1 MRTTAARQRWLAP
14 EVVQT
19 SAMDCGPA
27 TLKCVLD
34 GFGVPA
40 SYGRLREACQTDVDG
55 TSIDTMEEAA
65 QHLGVDAEQVMLPE
79 DHLVLP
85 GVSVFPA
92 IVVVRLPNGVAHFV
106 VAWRRHG
113 GRLQVMDPAN
123 GRRWPAC
130 RRFLDELYIHQMTV
144 PAQSWREWAASEEF
158 LLPLRR
164 RLADLG
170 IARAPR
176 RRLVDDALS
185 EPGWRWLA
193 ALDAAVRAVR
203 SLMRS
208 GAIRGGREAA
218 KLVQLFFEKGR
229 EECASGSGRSECLP
243 DGFWGV
249 RQGQPDSQG
258 GEQLLLRGAVLV
270 RIRRKPP
277 QVGAAADLL
286 QSDDAAR
293 ARALAAALEGND
305 LNPSRQL
312 RDLLRAEG
320 WLAPCTL
327 AVAVML
333 AGAGFALE
341 ALLFRGLLDTA
352 GQLALVEQRWGVV
365 TAALAFLGILLM
377 LEAPIAWGAL
387 ALGRRLEVRLRM
399 ALLRKIPCLSDRYFS
414 SRLSSDMAERSHSL
428 HTLRLAPE
436 AGRQFLRAAA
446 ELLLTAAGIAWLHP
460 PLALPAACIASAS
473 IALPLISQRLVSER
487 DMRVRTH
494 SGALTRF
501 YLDALHGLSA
511 IRAQGAESALRSE
524 HQALAVEW
532 ARAGQSLQRSVV
544 AIEGA
549 QLALGFGGA
558 VWLLSSYLGQ
568 SSNVALALLIVY
580 WALRI
585 PLLGSRAALAARQYP
600 THRNVALRVLEPL
613 AAPEEGELSSSRRNK
628 DRRDSAFERGD
639 GFGSRPSPSGPAIPG
654 VEISIQGVTVRAT
667 GHAIL
672 EGIELDLQ
680 AGSHVAIVGPSGAGK
695 SSLAGLLL
703 GWHRPSSGRVLVD
716 GELLDEGGINRL
728 RRKTCWID
736 PAVQLWNRPL
746 LDNLL
751 YGASADAL
759 AHLQEA
765 LREARLEP
773 VLENLSEGLQTPI
786 GEGGSLLSAGEGQRT
801 RLGRGFLRPD
811 ARLVILDEPFRG
823 LGRDLRRRLLAA
835 ARRMWSE
842 TTLLCITHDVC
853 ETRGFDRVL
862 VVECGRI
869 IEDGPPAR
877 LAGRL
882 DSRFKEMLDA
892 ESNVRHALWSSSG
905 WRRLHLT
912 KGRLL
917 ERGSGRERHG

>member
-1 MRTTAARQRWLAP
+1 MRTAAARQRWLAP

-27 TLKCVLD
+27 TLKCVLE

-65 QHLGVDAEQVMLPE
+65 RHLGVDAEQVMLPE
-79 DHLVLP
+79 DHLVLS

-164 RLADLG
+164 RLGELG

-176 RRLVDDALS
+176 RRLVDEALS

-193 ALDAAVRAVR
+193 ALDAAARAVR

-208 GAIRGGREAA
+208 GAIRRGREAA
-218 KLVQLFFEKGR
+218 KLVRLFFETER
-229 EECASGSGRSECLP
+229 EECASSSGRRECLP

-249 RQGQPDSQG
+249 RQGPPDPQG

-270 RIRRKPP
+270 RIRRKLPK
-277 QVGAAADLL
+277 VGAADLL
-286 QSDDAAR
+286 QGDDAAQ
-293 ARALAAALEGND
+293 ARALTAALEGND

-312 RDLLRAEG
+312 RGLLRSEG

-327 AVAVML
+327 AAAVML

-341 ALLFRGLLDTA
+341 ALLFRGLLDAA

-365 TAALAFLGILLM
+365 TATLAFLGILLM

-387 ALGRRLEVRLRM
+387 ALGRRLEARLRL
-399 ALLRKIPCLSDRYFS
+399 ALLRKIPRLSDRYFS

-428 HTLRLAPE
+428 HTLRLVPE
-436 AGRQFLRAAA
+436 VGRQFLRAAA
-446 ELLLTAAGIAWLHP
+446 ELMLTAAGIAWLHP

-473 IALPLISQRLVSER
+473 IALPLISQGLLSER

-511 IRAQGAESALRSE
+511 VRAQGAESALRSE

-532 ARAGQSLQRSVV
+532 ARTGQSLQRLVV

-568 SSNVALALLIVY
+568 SSSVALALLIVY
-580 WALRI
+580 WALRM
-585 PLLGSRAALAARQYP
+585 PVLGSRAALAARQYP

-613 AAPEEGELSSSRRNK
+613 AAPEEGELNSTRRSK
-628 DRRDSAFERGD
+628 HRHDSPCERDHGLA
-639 GFGSRPSPSGPAIPG
+639 SRPSSSSPDIPG

-672 EGIELDLQ
+672 EGVEVDLQ
-680 AGSHVAIVGPSGAGK
+680 AGSHIAIVGPSGAGK

-716 GELLDEGGINRL
+716 GELLDEGRIDRL

-751 YGASADAL
+751 YGASPIAL
-759 AHLQEA
+759 AHLQGA
-765 LREARLEP
+765 LREAGLEP

-801 RLGRGFLRPD
+801 RLGRGFLKPD

-862 VVECGRI
+862 VVERGRI
-869 IEDGPPAR
+869 IEDGSPAQ
-877 LAGRL
+877 LAGRS

-892 ESNVRHALWSSSG
+892 ESNVRHALWSGSR

-917 ERGSGRERHG
+917 ERGSYRERHG